1 MKTTND
7 PDATGEPIAVV
18 GMSCRLPKAATPD
31 QYWQLLRDGRD
42 AVGEAPPDRWAGTA
56 LPHRFGAFLDDIA
69 GFDAGFFG
77 VSPREAA
84 AMDPQQRLLLELSWE
99 ALEHARIV
107 PARLRGTA
115 TGVYVGAMWDD
126 YATVLLQAG
135 TDAID
140 QHTMAGTGRG
150 VMANRVSHALGLR
163 GPSMTV
169 DTAQSSSLVAVHLAC
184 ESLRRGESTTALA
197 GGVNLNILAET
208 TLGAAR
214 FGGLSPSGRCFT
226 FDARADGYARGEGGA
241 LLVLKTLSDALADGD
256 EIHSVILG
264 GAVNNDGGDTRLTVP
279 SAAAQRQVLEEAHRQ
294 AGVDPSDIQY
304 VELHG
309 TGTKVGDPVEARAL
323 GAALGAHRPP
333 DQPLPVGSAKTNIGH
348 LEGAAG
354 IAGLLKVVLS
364 IRHRQLPPSLH
375 FERANPEIPLSE
387 LCLRVQTELGGWP
400 SGRRLLAGVSSFG
413 MGGTNCHLVLAEPPA
428 RDSTPRSPSEAEVPW
443 LVSAPAPDALRAQ
456 ASTLLSWLDAHPD
469 AEPRAVGL
477 SLALTRTHFEHRAV
491 VRGTSLAEYRS
502 GLADLAEG
510 RPSAGTGTDWLTGL
524 TGGPADFTDLPT
536 YTFTRQR
543 HWVGE
548 KPPEPRAAPKDL
560 LELVRTQVA
569 IELGFVTG
577 ESIDPEL
584 AFDDLGVDSV
594 GLTEISAGLS
604 RATGL
609 RVTYRALFR
618 YPTPTLLAGFLREE
632 LAGTRPPEPLPA
644 FTRPAVAPA
653 PPADAPVTGASAPD
667 APVAGASAPDA
678 PVTGAPA
685 PDAPVTGAPAPDAPP
700 PHDPIVVV
708 GMACRYPGGVRSPE
722 DLWQLVDEGRDAI
735 TPFPTDRGWDLERLY
750 DLDPDTPGTS
760 YTRHGGFLHDADR
773 FDADFFGISPREA
786 AAMDPQQ
793 RLLLEVSWEG
803 IERTGTDPTALR
815 GSRVG
820 VFVGATSQEYGPR
833 LHAADS
839 GSEGYRLTGSTVS
852 VLSGRIAYTLG
863 LLGPAVTVDT
873 ACSSSLVAVHLATQA
888 LRQGECT
895 LALAGGVTVMANPG
909 MFVEFSR
916 QRGLAPDGRCKP
928 FSANA
933 DGTAWAEGA
942 GLLVLERLSD
952 ARRNGHRVH
961 AVLAGSAINSD
972 GASNGLT
979 APNVAAQESLIR
991 QALAAAGLAA
1001 HEIDAVEAHG
1011 TGTTLG
1017 DPIEAEALLSTYGQG
1032 RPAGR
1037 PLWLGSLKSNIGH
1050 SQAAAGVAGL
1060 IKMITAMRHGSLP
1073 RTLHADAPSPH
1084 VDWSTGDIALL
1095 REAVPWPSSGRPRRA
1110 GVSSFGISGT
1120 NAHVILQEP
1129 PADGRPQPPRPAPG
1143 AVPLVL
1149 SAKDD
1154 DALRELAARLSALDA
1169 EPVDLAFSLAISRTA
1184 FPRRAAIV
1192 AEDRAGL
1199 RAALSALAEDRAA
1212 PGVLRTSAKNPGG
1225 TAFLFTGQGSQ
1236 RVGMGS
1242 GLYVAYPAFAD
1253 ALDEVCALF
1262 DPHLDRSLR
1271 EVMFTDGSGLLD
1283 RTRYTQAA
1291 LFALEVALFRL
1302 VEHWGLR
1309 PDHLLGHSVGG
1320 IVAAHVG
1327 GALSLPDAVRLVE
1340 VRGRLMQALPAGGA
1354 MFAVRAPAEEVAT
1367 LLDGHEDSVGI
1378 AAVNG
1383 PNSVVISG
1391 DEGPARR
1398 IAEQLGGRIR
1408 RLRSSHAFHS
1418 PHMAAMLDDFRRELG
1433 ELPATAPHIPVV
1445 SDLTGDLATAEQL
1458 GSPDYWARH
1467 VRETVRFEAGLRHLD
1482 AQGTT
1487 GYLELGPD
1495 AVLAV
1500 PAGDAGTDATAVAV
1514 PALRHDWPE
1523 TETLAIAV
1531 AHLNARGVPVDW
1543 PAYFTGREPRQV
1555 ELPTYPFQRRR
1566 FWLTGAAAAA
1576 AGHPW
1581 LTDVTELADE
1591 QGWLAT
1597 GRLSAQDTPWLSEH
1611 VVAGRELL
1619 PAVAFAELALHVADR
1634 VGAGHLAELTVE
1646 QPLIV
1651 SEADGTDLQVV
1662 VRPVDP
1668 SGQYPF
1674 TVFARDRRDTDWT
1687 RHATGALHTGTAAP
1701 QLPMPAQ
1708 WPPAGAEPMDLTDAY
1723 PRLAELG
1730 YDYGPGFQGLRNA
1743 WRSGAEVYAEVEL
1756 AADPG
1761 RFDLHPALLDPC
1773 LHPVVLGLLGRAR
1786 TGLLPFSFTGV
1797 TRYAVGASAVRVR
1810 LTTTGDDTV
1819 ALTVSDTAGNPV
1831 LAVTSLTLLAMD
1843 TSVSD
1848 ALHTVE
1854 WVPHATDGTDTSAGV
1869 RTPVIA
1875 ETTLSA
1881 GIDAGIPAADVLLVD
1896 CTSEQPSP
1904 DVVGRA
1910 HALTAGLT
1918 ALIQDWLAQE
1928 RFAGTRLAVLTGGA
1942 VAVSDDTEI
1951 EDPSGAAVWGLVRTA
1966 RLEHPGRFL
1975 LIDTQPGDRADVRA
1989 VLTRA
1994 ADEPESA
2001 LRDGRLFVPR
2011 VRRLRPAGDEARTL
2025 SGTVLITGGTGALG
2039 GLLARHLVTAHGV
2052 RDLVLAGRSGRNSPG
2067 AAELEAELTGS
2078 GATVTVAACD
2088 AADPDALAE
2097 LLATLPDL
2105 DAVVHAAGVLDDAV
2119 LTSITPEQIDTV
2131 LRPKVDAVVHLDRLT
2146 RDRGLSA
2153 FVVFSS
2159 AVAALGNPGQAVYA
2173 AANAFLD
2180 AFARHRRAQG
2190 RPALSLGW
2198 GLWADGLGMA
2208 GHLSA
2213 AEETRVRRGGLGVIT
2228 AEEGLALFDAALS
2241 GGHTHVLPARL
2252 TRRHP
2257 ARSTPVP
2264 GDGLPGLFARPEP
2277 ERARAVLD
2285 FVRTEVAAL
2294 LGHPDPGTL
2303 DPDRSFKDLG
2313 FDSLT
2318 GVDFRNRLHTVTGLR
2333 LPATV
2338 VFEHPTPSALAGH
2351 LLDEITG
2358 TGSAAGEPDRTLV
2371 ATATATATATDDDP
2385 IVIVGMACRYP
2396 GGVRSPEDLW
2406 RLVVEGTDAVSGF
2419 PADRGWDLAALHD
2432 EDPTKPGTSHTRHGG
2447 FLHDAADFDASFFG
2461 IGPREALATDPQQR
2475 LLLETA
2481 WEGLEHAGIVP
2492 ASLRGSDT
2500 GVFTGVMY
2508 HDYAGRLLS
2517 APDDLE
2523 GHLLIGNQASVAS
2536 GRVAYVLGCEG
2547 PAVTVDTACSSSL
2560 VALHLAAQA
2569 LRSGECSLALAG
2581 GVAVMATPH
2590 TFIEFSRQG
2599 ALSPDGRC
2607 KSYAD
2612 AADGTGWSEGVGML
2626 VVERLSDA
2634 RRNGHRVL
2642 AVLRGSAV
2650 NQDGASNGL
2659 TAPNGMAQQRVI
2671 RRALADAGLTPPDV
2685 DAVEG
2690 HGTGTRLGDPVEVQA
2705 LLATYGRR
2713 RPADRPLWLGSVK
2726 SNLGHTQA
2734 AAGVAGVIK
2743 MVQAMRYGVL
2753 PRTLHVDRP
2762 TSQAEWSTGSL
2773 RLLTEPQPWPGT
2785 DRPRRAAVSS
2795 FGVSGTNAHVVLEAP
2810 QPADTPAPAGRDERA
2825 PVPWALSAKSPGALR
2840 AQAARLLDAVDE
2852 RDVADVALS
2861 LATTRT
2867 VFEHRAVVVGADR
2880 ARLRAGLAGLAEGRD
2895 VPGVLTGAAGEDRRV
2910 VFVFPGQGAAWA
2922 GMAAELLDAS
2932 PVFADRMAE
2941 CATALSQVVDWSL
2954 LEVVRDGSALDR
2966 VDVAQPTLFAVM
2978 VSLAELWRSYG
2989 VTPAAVVGHSQ
3000 GEIAAACVAGALSLA
3015 DATRI
3020 VAERSTRLRPL
3031 SGAGGMLSVA
3041 LPPDE
3046 VRQLLEPFGDGLSIA
3061 AVNGPQSVV
3070 VSGDLA
3076 SLDELE
3082 RELSRRGRPGRRVR
3096 ATDIAYHSAHV
3107 EPLREELET
3116 ALAAVAPRAATV
3128 PFHSTVTGRRHDTST
3143 LDAAYWYRNL
3153 REPVRFAET
3162 VRDLVSQGLTHFV
3175 EVSPHPVLMPAVQDI
3190 VDAAGVPGAV
3200 IPSLRRDDGGPQRFL
3215 TSLAEAQVR
3224 GIPVDWTPAVS
3235 GGRRIDL
3242 PTYAFQHR
3250 RYWLE
3255 QGTAPTADPA
3265 DHPLLSGCLVLAD
3278 GEGLVL
3284 TGDWSRATHPWL
3296 ADHTVLGSVVVPGA
3310 ALMELAVWAG
3320 DRAGCDLVEE
3330 LVLQAPLVLP
3340 EGGTRVQVRVGAAD
3354 GTGRRALT
3362 VHSRS
3367 ADGEWRLHAEGAL
3380 ATSAGP
3386 YPVAAL
3392 SWPPVDA
3399 EPVEMD
3405 GLYERFADIGLDY
3418 GPAFRGLRKA
3428 WRRDAEL
3435 FAEVELPHGVETDG
3449 FGVHPAL
3456 LDAALHVIE
3465 LAAVENGTPLV
3476 PFSWNGFRL
3485 HATGAS
3491 VLRVRLRPTGTGGTA
3506 LTAVDRSG
3514 APVISVDSLS
3524 TRPPAGE
3531 RPGSRVDSLYR
3542 VNWVERT
3549 PAVTTPSTAR
3559 WAVIGV
3565 SGALPGEPFAD
3576 LDAAA
3581 GAAPDVVLAVCPASG
3596 DVVTGLHES
3605 AHWVLSLLRSWI
3617 TDERLSG
3624 ARLVI
3629 VTRGVMGPGDNVAA
3643 APVWGLV
3650 RSAQAEHPDRFV
3662 LADLDDHEATGAV
3675 LPAALDLGEPQ
3686 LVIRQGT
3693 VRAPRLEPAPAET
3706 AVPPT
3711 DPGATASGSRI
3722 DPGGTLAVPPMDPE
3736 GTILIT
3742 GAPGALGS
3750 LVARHLVTRH
3760 GARHLLLASR
3770 RGPEGDNAAALE
3782 AELTALGA
3790 EVRVAACDVSDRAAL
3805 AALLATVAAEHPL
3818 VAVVHAAGV
3827 LDDGVIS
3834 SLTDERMDRVLRP
3847 KADAAWWLH
3856 ELTRECDLSA
3866 FILFSS
3872 VVGTLGNPGQSSYG
3886 AANAFLDALAE
3897 LRRGQGLAAQSL
3909 AWGLWAEAGGITERL
3924 DPTELRRRL
3933 ARSGV
3938 AALSTSHGLALFD
3951 AGLGR
3956 PDAVLVTARLDTAA
3970 ARPAENSPLLRG
3982 LIPAP
3987 ARRVVD
3993 DDAAGPSLAERLAA
4007 LPQAARER
4015 TVTELVQR
4023 QTAQVLGHDRP
4034 DAVRM
4039 DQPFNEIGFDSL
4051 SAVQLRNRLGA
4062 ATGLRIPASVVF
4074 DHPTPLA
4081 LATHLRGELL
4091 GGRPPGEE
4099 VPATRGPGAVPA
4111 ADEPI
4116 AIIGMAC
4123 RFPGGVRSP
4132 EDLWELLLR
4141 GGDAIDEFPTDR
4153 GWDIDELYHP
4163 DPDRPGKTYT
4173 RTGGFLYDSADFDP
4187 QFFGISPRE
4196 ALSTDPQQRLLL
4208 ETSWEAFERAGIDP
4222 ETVRGSQTGVF
4233 AGMMHH
4239 DYGSRLR
4246 EVPEE
4251 LEAYVGIGSAGGVAS
4266 GRVAYTFGLEG
4277 PAVTVD
4283 TACSSSL
4290 VALHLAAQALRNGEC
4305 SLALAGGATVM
4316 SRPSLFVEFSRQRAL
4331 SPDGRCKSFAEG
4343 ADGTGWAEGVG
4354 MLLVERLSDA
4364 RRNGHTVYA
4373 VIRGSAVNQDG
4384 ASNGMTAPNGPAQ
4397 QRVIRQALA
4406 AARLSGPDVDV
4417 VEAHGTGTA
4426 LGDPI
4431 EAQALLATYGRDRER
4446 PLWLG
4451 SVKSNIGHTQAAA
4464 GVAGIIKTVLA
4475 LRHATLPRTLHA
4487 DTPTSHVD
4495 WSAGSLRLL
4504 TETRPWPEEHRP
4516 RRAAVSSF
4524 GIGGTN
4530 AHVVL
4535 EQAPADARAGG
4546 RADVPRNASTDVRAD
4561 AAAPLPW
4568 ILSARTEP
4576 ALRAQAARLLPTAH
4590 SAVQDIGY
4598 SLATTRRAFEH
4609 RAVVLGTGSAAM
4621 RRGLAALAEGEASPS
4636 VVQGVADT
4644 GGQVAFVFPG
4654 QGSQWPGMAS
4664 ELLDSSPVFRQEI
4677 EACAEALEPYI
4688 DWSLTDVLRDGR
4700 DLDRVDVV
4708 QPALFAMMAGL
4719 AALWRSHG
4727 VRPAAV
4733 AGHSQGEIAA
4743 AYVAGALSLPDA
4755 ARVVALRSRAL
4766 ATLSGRGG
4774 MVSVALPLDQV
4785 RARAETWGERLS
4797 VAAVNGPSSVVLSGD
4812 PEALDGLLARCEA
4825 DGVRVSR
4832 VAVDYASHSAH
4843 VEEVREQLLTVL
4855 APITPRPAEIP
4866 LHSTVTGEPI
4876 DTTAMDAEYWYRNL
4890 RRTVR
4895 LDEVV
4900 RGLAESGIGA
4910 FIEVSPHPV
4919 LTAAVQESVGTA
4931 AVIGSLRRDD
4941 GGPDRFLTALAQAYV
4956 RGVELNWSKSFAGSD
4971 ARLVDL
4977 PTYPFQ
4983 RQRYWLPSGGQAP
4996 ADDAFWTA
5004 VDSGDVD
5011 ELGRTLSPDAD
5022 RDPEAL
5028 RTVMSVLSAYRRQ
5041 QREASAADSWRY
5053 RIAWR
5058 PVSGTPAASLSG
5070 TWLVVLPLHGVRP
5083 DWAGGCVAALTAAGA
5098 RVVQVEVDAAGTGRQ
5113 TLAARLRDA
5122 VDTPVDG
5129 VLSLL
5134 ALDERPSPVVPAGFT
5149 GTVALLQAL
5158 GDAGLT
5164 APLWCATRGAVAVSD
5179 GEPLAS
5185 TAQALVWGLGL
5196 VAGVEHPDRW
5206 GGLVD
5211 LPETMDVRAGAGLR
5225 ALLAATTGED
5235 QAAVRPS
5242 GVSVRRLVRAGR
5254 APESDSPWS
5263 PRGTVLVTGGT
5274 GALGAQVARWLARE
5288 GAEHLVLVSRRG
5300 PDAPGAPE
5308 LEAQLTGLGARVTL
5322 AACDVSDRAALA
5334 ELLAAVPDLAAV
5346 VHTAAVL
5353 DDGPVDTLTPDQLDR
5368 ALRVKMG
5375 GALNLHDLT
5384 RDRPLSAFVMF
5395 SSFGGTIGLPG
5406 QGNYAPGNAFLDAL
5420 ARHRGDLGLPA
5431 TSVAWG
5437 AWAGDGMAGGA
5448 VAGTLRRHGLP
5459 EMEPEPALTAMGR
5472 ALAARETYVAVADVD
5487 WRRFHAAFTALR
5499 PSPLLREVPEVREI
5513 TARTAAA
5520 AEGDSGEQSLA
5531 GRLTALSEEDRAH
5544 LLLDLVG
5551 SHVAAVL
5558 GHARGDVATD
5568 RAFQQLGLDSVTGV
5582 ELRNRLGAATGLT
5595 LPATAVFDHPTP
5607 TALAAYLA
5615 SRFADGAGAPDDA
5628 LDQLAQKLSSASTT
5642 ERAHLTMRLRSLLVK
5657 WGDSGE
5663 NGTDP
5668 AESLRTAEDDELFSF
5683 IDKDLG
5689 VS

>member
-1 MKTTND
+1 MKAPND
-7 PDATGEPIAVV
+7 PDPRTGRPGEPIAVV
-18 GMSCRLPKAATPD
+18 GMSCRLPKASTPD
-31 QYWQLLRDGRD
+31 QYWQLLRDGVD
-42 AVGEAPPDRWAGTA
+42 AVGEAPPDRWPGSA

-69 GFDAGFFG
+69 TFDAAFFG

-107 PARLRGTA
+107 PERLRSTA

-126 YATVLLQAG
+126 YATVLLRAG

-140 QHTMAGTGRG
+140 QHTMTGTGRG
-150 VMANRVSHALGLR
+150 VMANRVSHTLGLR

-169 DTAQSSSLVAVHLAC
+169 DTAQSSSLVAVQLAC
-184 ESLRRGESTTALA
+184 ESLRRGESATAIA

-214 FGGLSPSGRCFT
+214 FGGLSPQGRCFT

-256 EIHSVILG
+256 EVHSVILG

-279 SAAAQRQVLEEAHRQ
+279 SAAAQRQVVEEAHRQ
-294 AGVDPSDIQY
+294 AGVDPSDVSY

-309 TGTKVGDPVEARAL
+309 TGTRVGDPVEARAL
-323 GAALGAHRPP
+323 GSALGVHRPP
-333 DQPLPVGSAKTNIGH
+333 DQPLLVGSAKTNIGH

-387 LCLRVQTELGGWP
+387 LRLRVQTELDAWP

-428 RDSTPRSPSEAEVPW
+428 RDSTPRSRSEGEVPW
-443 LVSAPAPDALRAQ
+443 LVSGPTPDALRAQ
-456 ASTLLSWLDAHPD
+456 ASALLSWLDACPGTD
-469 AEPRAVGL
+469 PRAVGL

-491 VRGTSLAEYRS
+491 VRGPGLAEYRR

-510 RPSAGTGTDWLTGL
+510 RPPAGTGTEWLTGL
-524 TGGPADFTDLPT
+524 LRDPAGFTDLPT
-536 YTFTRQR
+536 YAFTRQR
-543 HWVGE
+543 YWAGE
-548 KPPEPRAAPKDL
+548 SAPVSRAAPKDL
-560 LELVRTQVA
+560 LELVRTHVA

-584 AFDDLGVDSV
+584 TFEDLGVDSV
-594 GLTEISAGLS
+594 GLTKISAGLS

-609 RVTYRALFR
+609 RLTYRPMFR
-618 YPTPTLLAGFLREE
+618 YPTPARLADFLRTE
-632 LAGTRPPEPLPA
+632 LAGARLPEPMPA
-644 FTRPAVAPA
+644 LTAPVPA
-653 PPADAPVTGASAPD
+653 PTADDPASD
-667 APVAGASAPDA
+667 
-678 PVTGAPA
+678 
-685 PDAPVTGAPAPDAPP
+685 
-700 PHDPIVVV
+700 DPIVVV

-722 DLWQLVDEGRDAI
+722 DLWQLVSEGRDAI
-735 TPFPTDRGWDLERLY
+735 TPFPADRGWDIERLY
-750 DLDPDTPGTS
+750 DPDPDRPGTS

-786 AAMDPQQ
+786 GAMDPQQ

-803 IERTGTDPTALR
+803 IERTGTDPTTLR

-833 LHAADS
+833 LDAADN
-839 GSEGYRLTGSTVS
+839 GTDGYRLTGSTVS
-852 VLSGRIAYTLG
+852 VLSGRVAYTLG

-873 ACSSSLVAVHLATQA
+873 ACSSSLVAVHLAAQA

-928 FSANA
+928 FSASA

-942 GLLVLERLSD
+942 GVLVLERLSD

-979 APNVAAQESLIR
+979 APNGAAQESLIR

-1001 HEIDAVEAHG
+1001 HEVDAVEAHG

-1050 SQAAAGVAGL
+1050 AQAAAGVAGL
-1060 IKMITAMRHGSLP
+1060 IKMITAMGHGSLP
-1073 RTLHADAPSPH
+1073 RTLHANAPSPH
-1084 VDWSTGDIALL
+1084 VDWSAGDIALL

-1129 PADGRPQPPRPAPG
+1129 SPDERPWPPRSAPG
-1143 AVPLVL
+1143 AVPVVM

-1154 DALRELAARLSALDA
+1154 DALRELAAGLSALDA
-1169 EPVDLAFSLAISRTA
+1169 EPVDLAFSLVTTRTA
-1184 FPRRAAIV
+1184 FAQRAVIV
-1192 AEDRAGL
+1192 AEDRVRLQAG
-1199 RAALSALAEDRAA
+1199 LSALIEGRST
-1212 PGVLRTSAKNPGG
+1212 PEVLRASAKAAGD

-1236 RVGMGS
+1236 RVGMGRE
-1242 GLYVAYPAFAD
+1242 LYAAYPAFAD

-1271 EVMFTDGSGLLD
+1271 EVMFTDESGLLD

-1354 MFAVRAPAEEVAT
+1354 MFAVRASTEEVAA

-1383 PNSVVISG
+1383 PGSVVISG

-1398 IAEQLGGRIR
+1398 IAEQLGGRVR

-1418 PHMAAMLDDFRRELG
+1418 PHMAAMLEDFRREVG
-1433 ELPATAPHIPVV
+1433 ELHASAPLIPVV
-1445 SDLTGDLATAEQL
+1445 SDLTGDLATPEQL

-1500 PAGDAGTDATAVAV
+1500 SAGEVATDASAVAV
-1514 PALRHDWPE
+1514 PALRHDQPE
-1523 TETLAIAV
+1523 VRTLATAV
-1531 AHLNARGVPVDW
+1531 GHLNARGVPVDW
-1543 PAYFTGREPRQV
+1543 PAYFVGREPRQV

-1566 FWLTGAAAAA
+1566 FWLTGAASAA

-1581 LTDVTELADE
+1581 LSDVTELADE

-1597 GRLSAQDTPWLSEH
+1597 GRLSAQDAPWLLEH

-1619 PAVAFAELALHVADR
+1619 PAVAFAELALYVAGR
-1634 VGAGHLAELTVE
+1634 AGAEHIAELTVE
-1646 QPLIV
+1646 RPLIV

-1662 VRPVDP
+1662 VRPVNA

-1674 TVFARDRRDTDWT
+1674 TVFARGEHETDWT
-1687 RHATGALHTGTAAP
+1687 RHATGALDSGTAAP
-1701 QLPMPAQ
+1701 PPPMPEQ
-1708 WPPAGAEPMDLTDAY
+1708 WPPAGAEPLDLTDAY
-1723 PRLAELG
+1723 PRLAGLG
-1730 YDYGPGFQGLRNA
+1730 YDYGPGFQGLRAA
-1743 WRSGAEVYAEVEL
+1743 WRSGADVYAEVEL
-1756 AADPG
+1756 AAEPG
-1761 RFDLHPALLDPC
+1761 RFGLHPALLDPC

-1797 TRYAVGASAVRVR
+1797 TRYAVGARELRVR

-1819 ALTVSDTAGNPV
+1819 ALTVADTLGEPV
-1831 LAVTSLTLLAMD
+1831 LAVASLALLAMD
-1843 TSVSD
+1843 TSVPD

-1854 WVPHATDGTDTSAGV
+1854 WGPRTTDGTDISAGG
-1869 RTPVIA
+1869 RTPVVA
-1875 ETTLSA
+1875 ETTVSA
-1881 GIDAGIPAADVLLVD
+1881 GLDAGTPTADVLLVD
-1896 CTSEQPSP
+1896 CTSEQPSH

-1918 ALIQDWLAQE
+1918 ALIQDWLTQE
-1928 RFAGTRLAVLTGGA
+1928 RFAGTRLAVLTSGA
-1942 VAVSDDTEI
+1942 VAVESDTEI
-1951 EDPSGAAVWGLVRTA
+1951 EDPAGAAVWGLVRTA
-1966 RLEHPGRFL
+1966 QLEHPGRFL
-1975 LIDTQPGDRADVRA
+1975 LIDAQPVDRADVH
-1989 VLTRA
+1989 A
-1994 ADEPESA
+1994 ALAGAPATWAAGEPQLA
-2001 LRDGRLFVPR
+2001 LRDGRFFVPR
-2011 VRRLRPAGDEARTL
+2011 VRRLRPVRQDPRSL
-2025 SGTVLITGGTGALG
+2025 SGTVLITGGTGGLG

-2052 RDLVLAGRSGRNSPG
+2052 RDVVLTSRAGRNSPG
-2067 AAELEAELTGS
+2067 AADLEAELTES

-2088 AADPDALAE
+2088 AADPGALAD

-2105 DAVVHAAGVLDDAV
+2105 DAVVHTAGVLDDAT
-2119 LTSITPEQIDTV
+2119 LTSINPQQIGTV

-2146 RDRGLSA
+2146 RDRDLSA

-2180 AFARHRRAQG
+2180 AFARHRGAQG
-2190 RPALSLGW
+2190 LPALSLGW
-2198 GLWADGLGMA
+2198 GLWADGVGMA
-2208 GHLSA
+2208 RQLNP
-2213 AEETRVRRGGLGVIT
+2213 AEEARIRRGGLGAIT
-2228 AEEGLALFDAALS
+2228 VEEGLALFDAALS
-2241 GGHTHVLPARL
+2241 GEHAHVLPARL
-2252 TRRHP
+2252 TRRRP
-2257 ARSTPVP
+2257 ARSTPTP
-2264 GDGLPGLFARPEP
+2264 GDGLPGLLARPEP
-2277 ERARAVLD
+2277 ERARAALD
-2285 FVRTEVAAL
+2285 LVRTEVAAL
-2294 LGHPDPGTL
+2294 LGHFDPGTL

-2318 GVDFRNRLHTVTGLR
+2318 GVEFRNRLHTLTGLR

-2338 VFEHPTPSALAGH
+2338 VFEHPTPTALAGH
-2351 LLDEITG
+2351 LLDEIAG
-2358 TGSAAGEPDRTLV
+2358 TGSAADEPDRV
-2371 ATATATATATDDDP
+2371 PAPPATSTDDDP

-2406 RLVVEGTDAVSGF
+2406 RLVVEGTDAISDF
-2419 PADRGWDLAALHD
+2419 PADRGWDLAALYD
-2432 EDPTKPGTSHTRHGG
+2432 EDPTTTGTSYTRHGG
-2447 FLHDAADFDASFFG
+2447 FLYDAADFDASFFG

-2517 APDDLE
+2517 VPDDLE

-2536 GRVAYVLGCEG
+2536 GRVAYVFGCEG

-2581 GVAVMATPH
+2581 GVAVMATPQ
-2590 TFIEFSRQG
+2590 TFVEFSRQG

-2612 AADGTGWSEGVGML
+2612 AADGTGWSEGVGMV

-2634 RRNGHRVL
+2634 RRNGHQVL
-2642 AVLRGSAV
+2642 AVVRGSAV

-2671 RRALADAGLTPPDV
+2671 RRALANAGLTASDV

-2690 HGTGTRLGDPVEVQA
+2690 HGTGTRLGDPLEVQA

-2762 TSQAEWSTGSL
+2762 TSQAEWSAGSL
-2773 RLLTEPQPWPGT
+2773 RLLTEPQAWPDA

-2810 QPADTPAPAGRDERA
+2810 EPVDTAAPVGTDEMA
-2825 PVPWALSAKSPGALR
+2825 PVPWVLSAKSPEALR
-2840 AQAARLLDAVDE
+2840 AQAARLLDVVDE
-2852 RDVADVALS
+2852 RDVTDVALS

-2867 VFEHRAVVVGADR
+2867 VFEHRAVVIGADR
-2880 ARLRAGLAGLAEGRD
+2880 ARLRAGLVALTEGRD
-2895 VPGVLTGAAGEDRRV
+2895 VPGVLTGAASEDRQV
-2910 VFVFPGQGAAWA
+2910 VFVFSGQGTQWV
-2922 GMAAELLDAS
+2922 GMATELLDAS
-2932 PVFADRMAE
+2932 PVFAARMAE
-2941 CATALSQVVDWSL
+2941 CATALSPFVDWSL
-2954 LEVVRDGSALDR
+2954 LDVVRDRSELDR
-2966 VDVAQPTLFAVM
+2966 VDVVQPTLFAVM

-2989 VTPAAVVGHSQ
+2989 VTPAAILGHSQ
-3000 GEIAAACVAGALSLA
+3000 GEIAAACAAGALSLT
-3015 DATRI
+3015 DAARV
-3020 VAERSTRLRPL
+3020 VAERSKCLRRL
-3031 SGAGGMLSVA
+3031 SGTGGMLSVT
-3041 LPPDE
+3041 LPADE
-3046 VRQLLEPFGDGLSIA
+3046 TARLLEPFDGRLSIA
-3061 AVNGPQSVV
+3061 AVNGPEAVI
-3070 VSGDLA
+3070 VSGDLGA
-3076 SLDELE
+3076 LDEFE
-3082 RELSRRGRPGRRVR
+3082 RELSRRGVLRWRLAGVDF
-3096 ATDIAYHSAHV
+3096 ASHSAQV
-3107 EPLREELET
+3107 EPLQKEIET
-3116 ALAAVAPRAATV
+3116 ALAAVAPRTATV
-3128 PFHSTVTGRRHDTST
+3128 PFHSTVTGRQHDTST

-3162 VRDLVSQGLTHFV
+3162 VGDLVGQGLTHFV
-3175 EVSPHPVLMPAVQDI
+3175 EVSPHPVLLPSVQDAL
-3190 VDAAGVPGAV
+3190 DATGVPGAV
-3200 IPSLRRDDGGPQRFL
+3200 IPSLRLDDGGPQRFL
-3215 TSLAEAQVR
+3215 TSLAEAHVH
-3224 GIPVDWTPAVS
+3224 GVPVDWTPAAP
-3235 GGRRIDL
+3235 GGLRVDL

-3250 RYWLE
+3250 RFWLE
-3255 QGTAPTADPA
+3255 QGTAPTAEPA
-3265 DHPLLSGCLVLAD
+3265 GHPLLSGCVVLAD
-3278 GEGLVL
+3278 GAGLVL
-3284 TGDWSRATHPWL
+3284 TGDWSPATHPWL
-3296 ADHTVLGSVVVPGA
+3296 ADHTVLDSVVAPGA

-3320 DRAGCDLVEE
+3320 DQVGCDLVEE
-3330 LVLQAPLVLP
+3330 LVLQAPLVVP
-3340 EGGTRVQVRVGAAD
+3340 ERGVRVQVRVGAAD
-3354 GTGRRALT
+3354 GTGRRELT

-3367 ADGEWRLHAEGAL
+3367 ADEDWRLHAGGSL
-3380 ATSAGP
+3380 TTSGP
-3386 YPVAAL
+3386 YAVEPLA
-3392 SWPPVDA
+3392 WPPDGAAPVD
-3399 EPVEMD
+3399 VS
-3405 GLYERFADIGLDY
+3405 GLYERLADIGLDY
-3418 GPAFRGLRKA
+3418 GPAFRGLRA
-3428 WRRDAEL
+3428 VWRRDAEL
-3435 FAEVELPHGVETDG
+3435 FAEVELAHGVEADG
-3449 FGVHPAL
+3449 FSVHPAL
-3456 LDAALHVIE
+3456 LDSALHALE
-3465 LAAVENGTPLV
+3465 LAAVEDGTPLL

-3491 VLRVRLRPTGTGGTA
+3491 ALRVRLRPGRTGGMS
-3506 LTAVDRSG
+3506 LTAVDRTG
-3514 APVISVDSLS
+3514 APVISMDSLS
-3524 TRPPAGE
+3524 TRAAAGE
-3531 RPGSRVDSLYR
+3531 RPRVDSLYR

-3549 PAVTTPSTAR
+3549 PAVATPPAAR
-3559 WAVIGV
+3559 WAVLGAD
-3565 SGALPGEPFAD
+3565 GALPGESFAD

-3581 GAAPDVVLAVCPASG
+3581 GAAPDVVLAVCPVSE
-3596 DVVTGLHES
+3596 DVVTGAHES
-3605 AHWVLSLLRSWI
+3605 AHWALSLLRSWI
-3617 TDERLSG
+3617 EDERFSS
-3624 ARLVI
+3624 ARLVV
-3629 VTRGVMGPGDNVAA
+3629 VTHGAMGPGDNVAA

-3662 LADLDDHEATGAV
+3662 LVDLDDHEATSAV

-3686 LVIRQGT
+3686 LVIRQGS
-3693 VRAPRLEPAPAET
+3693 VRAPRLEPARAET
-3706 AVPPT
+3706 AVSPT
-3711 DPGATASGSRI
+3711 DLE
-3722 DPGGTLAVPPMDPE
+3722 GTGAVPPMDPT
-3736 GTILIT
+3736 GTVLIT
-3742 GAPGALGS
+3742 GAPGALGN
-3750 LVARHLVTRH
+3750 LVARHLVAEH
-3760 GARHLLLASR
+3760 GVRHLLLASR
-3770 RGPEGDNAAALE
+3770 RGRAGDNAAALE

-3790 EVRVAACDVSDRAAL
+3790 EVRLAACDVSDRADL
-3805 AALLATVAAEHPL
+3805 AALLATVPAEHPL
-3818 VAVVHAAGV
+3818 VAVVHTAGV
-3827 LDDGVIS
+3827 LDDCVLS
-3834 SLTDERMDRVLRP
+3834 SLTDERTDRVLRP

-3856 ELTRECDLSA
+3856 ELTREADLSA
-3866 FILFSS
+3866 FVLFSS
-3872 VVGTLGNPGQSSYG
+3872 VVGVLGNPGQSNYG

-3909 AWGLWAEAGGITERL
+3909 AWGLWAETGRMTEHL

-3933 ARSGV
+3933 ARTGV
-3938 AALSTSHGLALFD
+3938 SPLSTAHGLALLD
-3951 AGLGR
+3951 AALGR
-3956 PDAVLVTARLDTAA
+3956 PDAVLVAARLDTAA
-3970 ARPAENSPLLRG
+3970 SRSADAGPMLRG
-3982 LIPAP
+3982 LMPAP
-3987 ARRVVD
+3987 LRRVVD
-3993 DDAAGPSLAERLAA
+3993 DGAAGASLAERLAA
-4007 LPQAARER
+4007 MPEAARER
-4015 TVTELVQR
+4015 TVMELVQR
-4023 QTAQVLGHDRP
+4023 QTALVLGHDRP
-4034 DAVRM
+4034 DAIRM
-4039 DQPFNEIGFDSL
+4039 DRAFKEIGFDSL
-4051 SAVQLRNRLGA
+4051 GAVQLRNRLGA
-4062 ATGLRIPASVVF
+4062 ETGLRISASVVF

-4091 GGRPPGEE
+4091 GGQPPVGEA
-4099 VPATRGPGAVPA
+4099 PATRSADAVPV

-4123 RFPGGVRSP
+4123 RLPGGVRSP

-4141 GGDAIDEFPTDR
+4141 GEDAIGEFPTDR
-4153 GWDIDELYHP
+4153 GWDVGELYHP
-4163 DPDRPGKTYT
+4163 DPDRPGKSYT
-4173 RTGGFLYDSADFDP
+4173 RTGGFLYDAADFDP
-4187 QFFGISPRE
+4187 EFFDISPRE

-4222 ETVRGSQTGVF
+4222 ETVRGSRTGVF
-4233 AGMMHH
+4233 AGVMHQ

-4246 EVPEE
+4246 KVPEE

-4277 PAVTVD
+4277 PAVTID

-4316 SRPSLFVEFSRQRAL
+4316 STPSLFVEFSRQRAL
-4331 SPDGRCKSFAEG
+4331 SPDGRCKSFGET
-4343 ADGTGWAEGVG
+4343 ADGAGWAEGVG

-4364 RRNGHTVYA
+4364 RRNGHTVHA

-4406 AARLSGPDVDV
+4406 AARLSESDVDA

-4464 GVAGIIKTVLA
+4464 GVAGVIKTVLA

-4495 WSAGSLRLL
+4495 WSAGSVRLL
-4504 TETRPWPEEHRP
+4504 TETRPWPEDVRP

-4535 EQAPADARAGG
+4535 EQAAADD
-4546 RADVPRNASTDVRAD
+4546 RADMPTDVPTDMPTDVWAAD
-4561 AAAPLPW
+4561 RSATGAPLPW

-4576 ALRAQAARLLPTAH
+4576 ALRAQAARLLPAADH
-4590 SAVQDIGY
+4590 AVPDIGY
-4598 SLATTRRAFEH
+4598 SLATTRKAFEH
-4609 RAVVLGTGSAAM
+4609 RAVVLGTDAAAM
-4621 RRGLAALAEGEASPS
+4621 RRGLAALAEGGADPDL
-4636 VVQGVADT
+4636 VQGVADT
-4644 GGQVAFVFPG
+4644 GGKVAFVFPG
-4654 QGSQWPGMAS
+4654 QGSQWPRMAS

-4677 EACAEALEPYI
+4677 EACAEALAPYV
-4688 DWSLTDVLRDGR
+4688 DWSLTDVLRDGHG
-4700 DLDRVDVV
+4700 LDRVDVV
-4708 QPALFAMMAGL
+4708 QPALFAMMGGL
-4719 AALWRSHG
+4719 AALWRSYG

-4743 AYVAGALSLPDA
+4743 AYVAGALSLRDA

-4766 ATLSGRGG
+4766 ATLSGKGG
-4774 MVSVALPLDQV
+4774 MVSVPLPLDQV
-4785 RARAETWGERLS
+4785 LARTEAWGERLS
-4797 VAAVNGPSSVVLSGD
+4797 VAAVNGPSAVVVSG
-4812 PEALDGLLARCEA
+4812 ESGALEGLLAQCRA
-4825 DGVRVSR
+4825 DGVRAR
-4832 VAVDYASHSAH
+4832 RIAVDYASHSAQ
-4843 VEEVREQLLTVL
+4843 VEEVREQLLTDL

-4866 LHSTVTGEPI
+4866 LQSTVTGEQI
-4876 DTTAMDAEYWYRNL
+4876 DTTVMDAEYWYRNL
-4890 RRTVR
+4890 RLTVR

-4900 RGLAESGIGA
+4900 RGLAEAGIGA

-4919 LTAAVQESVGTA
+4919 LTAAVRETA
-4931 AVIGSLRRDD
+4931 NDTAVIGTLRRDD
-4941 GGPDRFLTALAQAYV
+4941 GGQDRFLAALAEAHA
-4956 RGVELNWSKSFAGSD
+4956 RGVDVDWSKAFAGLD
-4971 ARLVDL
+4971 TRRVDL

-4983 RQRYWLPSGGQAP
+4983 RQRYWLPSGEETP
-4996 ADDAFWTA
+4996 ADDVFWTA

-5022 RDPEAL
+5022 HDPEAL
-5028 RTVMSVLSAYRRQ
+5028 RTVMSVLSTYRRNL
-5041 QREASAADSWRY
+5041 REVTAVDSWRY

-5058 PVSGTPAASLSG
+5058 PMPGTPSASLSG
-5070 TWLVVLPLHGVRP
+5070 TWLVVVPLHGVRRE
-5083 DWAGGCVAALTAAGA
+5083 WADGCLDALTAAGA
-5098 RVVQVEVDAAGTGRQ
+5098 QVVPVEVDPADTGRNA
-5113 TLAARLRDA
+5113 LAARLRDA
-5122 VDTPVDG
+5122 TGSPVDG

-5134 ALDERPSPVVPAGFT
+5134 ALDERPTPVVPAGFT
-5149 GTVALLQAL
+5149 GTVALVQAL

-5164 APLWCATRGAVAVSD
+5164 APLWCATRGAVAVGD

-5185 TAQALVWGLGL
+5185 ARQALVWGLGL
-5196 VAGVEHPDRW
+5196 VACVEHPDRW

-5211 LPETMDVRAGAGLR
+5211 LPETMDARAGAGLC

-5235 QAAVRPS
+5235 QAAVRPL

-5254 APESDSPWS
+5254 APDSDSPWS

-5274 GALGAQVARWLARE
+5274 GALGAQMARWLARQ
-5288 GAEHLVLVSRRG
+5288 GAEHLLLVSRRG

-5308 LEAQLTGLGARVTL
+5308 LEAELTGLGVRVTL

-5334 ELLAAVPDLAAV
+5334 ELLATAPDLSAV

-5353 DDGPVDTLTPDQLDR
+5353 DDGTVGALTPDQLDR
-5368 ALRVKMG
+5368 SLRVKMG

-5384 RDRPLSAFVMF
+5384 RDRRLSAFVVF

-5420 ARHRGDLGLPA
+5420 ARHRQDLGLPA

-5437 AWAGDGMAGGA
+5437 AWAGGGMARGA

-5459 EMEPEPALTAMGR
+5459 EMEPELALTALGR
-5472 ALAARETYVAVADVD
+5472 ALAADETYVAVADVD
-5487 WRRFHAAFTALR
+5487 WRRFHVAFTALR
-5499 PSPLLREVPEVREI
+5499 PSPLLREVPEAREI
-5513 TARTAAA
+5513 TAETTVA
-5520 AEGDSGEQSLA
+5520 AEPGSGETSLA
-5531 GRLTALSEEDRAH
+5531 GRLTALSEEDRARR
-5544 LLLDLVG
+5544 LLDLVG
-5551 SHVAAVL
+5551 AHVAAVL
-5558 GHARGDVATD
+5558 GHPRGDMATD
-5568 RAFQQLGLDSVTGV
+5568 RAFQQLGFDSVTGV

-5595 LPATAVFDHPTP
+5595 LPATMVFDHPTP
-5607 TALAAYLA
+5607 TALAGYLA
-5615 SRFADGAGAPDDA
+5615 SRLADGAEAPGDEFDRLTA
-5628 LDQLAQKLSSASTT
+5628 RLSSASTA

-5668 AESLRTAEDDELFSF
+5668 AETLRTAEDDELFSF

>member
-1 MKTTND
+1 MKATND
-7 PDATGEPIAVV
+7 PDPGTGEPIAVV
-18 GMSCRLPKAATPD
+18 GMSCRLPMASTPD
-31 QYWQLLRDGRD
+31 EYWQLLRDGVD
-42 AVGEAPPDRWAGTA
+42 AVGEAPPDRWPGSA

-69 GFDAGFFG
+69 TFDAAFFG
-77 VSPREAA
+77 VTPREAV

-115 TGVYVGAMWDD
+115 MGVYVGAMWDD
-126 YATVLLQAG
+126 YATVLLRAG

-150 VMANRVSHALGLR
+150 VMANRVSHTLGLR

-208 TLGAAR
+208 TLEASR
-214 FGGLSPSGRCFT
+214 FGGLSPRGRCST
-226 FDARADGYARGEGGA
+226 FDARADGYVRGEGGV

-264 GAVNNDGGDTRLTVP
+264 GAVNNDGGDARLTVP
-279 SAAAQRQVLEEAHRQ
+279 SAAAQRQVVEEAHRQ
-294 AGVDPSDIQY
+294 AGVDPSDVRY

-309 TGTKVGDPVEARAL
+309 TGTRVGDPVEARAL
-323 GAALGAHRPP
+323 GAALGKHRRP
-333 DQPLPVGSAKTNIGH
+333 DQPLLVGSAKTNIGH

-354 IAGLLKVVLS
+354 IAGLLKLVLS
-364 IRHRQLPPSLH
+364 FRNRQLPPSLH

-387 LCLRVQTELGGWP
+387 LRLRVQTELSAWP
-400 SGRRLLAGVSSFG
+400 TGRRLLAGVSSFG

-428 RDSTPRSPSEAEVPW
+428 RESTPHHRSEDAEALDDVPW
-443 LVSAPAPDALRAQ
+443 LVSGPTPDALCAQ
-456 ASTLLSWLDAHPD
+456 ASALLSWLDDHPD
-469 AEPRAVGL
+469 AEPHAVGL

-491 VRGTSLAEYRS
+491 VRGPSLAEFRS
-502 GLADLAEG
+502 GLADLAAG
-510 RPSAGTGTDWLTGL
+510 RPPADTGTEWLAALTGDQ
-524 TGGPADFTDLPT
+524 ARFTDLPT
-536 YTFTRQR
+536 YAFTRQR
-543 HWVGE
+543 YWVGE
-548 KPPEPRAAPKDL
+548 KPPVPRAEPTDL
-560 LELVRTQVA
+560 LELVRTHAA

-577 ESIDPEL
+577 ESIDPEV
-584 AFDDLGVDSV
+584 AFNDLGVDSV
-594 GLTEISAGLS
+594 GLTNIGAGLS

-618 YPTPTLLAGFLREE
+618 HPTPARLADFLREE
-632 LAGTRPPEPLPA
+632 LAGTLPSEPSP
-644 FTRPAVAPA
+644 T
-653 PPADAPVTGASAPD
+653 PVPRAAT
-667 APVAGASAPDA
+667 AGAATA
-678 PVTGAPA
+678 GAPTA
-685 PDAPVTGAPAPDAPP
+685 ADPIAHGPASD
-700 PHDPIVVV
+700 DPIVVV

-722 DLWQLVDEGRDAI
+722 DLWQLVSEGRDAI
-735 TPFPTDRGWDLERLY
+735 TPFPTDRGWDVERLY
-750 DLDPDTPGTS
+750 DPDPDRPGTS

-786 AAMDPQQ
+786 LAMDPQQ
-793 RLLLEVSWEG
+793 RLLLEVAWEG

-820 VFVGATSQEYGPR
+820 VFVGATSQDYGPR

-839 GSEGYRLTGSTVS
+839 GSDGYRLTGSTVS

-916 QRGLAPDGRCKP
+916 QRGLATDGRCKP
-928 FSANA
+928 FSAGA

-942 GLLVLERLSD
+942 GVLVLERLSD

-961 AVLAGSAINSD
+961 ALLVGSAINSD

-979 APNVAAQESLIR
+979 APNGAAQESLIR

-1001 HEIDAVEAHG
+1001 HEVDAVEAHG

-1050 SQAAAGVAGL
+1050 AQAAAGVAGM

-1073 RTLHADAPSPH
+1073 RTLYADAPSPH

-1095 REAVPWPSSGRPRRA
+1095 DEAVAWPPSGRPRRA

-1129 PADGRPQPPRPAPG
+1129 SADERPLPPRPASG
-1143 AVPLVL
+1143 AAPVVL

-1154 DALRELAARLSALDA
+1154 DALRELATRLAALDA
-1169 EPVDLAFSLAISRTA
+1169 EPVDLAFSLATTRTA
-1184 FPRRAAIV
+1184 FQQRAAIV
-1192 AEDRAGL
+1192 AEGRTQLRAGL
-1199 RAALSALAEDRAA
+1199 SALMEDRPA
-1212 PGVLRTSAKNPGG
+1212 PDVLRASAKAVGG

-1236 RVGMGS
+1236 RVGMGRE
-1242 GLYVAYPAFAD
+1242 LYVAYPAFAD

-1262 DPHLDRSLR
+1262 DPYLDRSLR
-1271 EVMFTDGSGLLD
+1271 EVMFTDESGLLD
-1283 RTRYTQAA
+1283 QTRYTQAA

-1320 IVAAHVG
+1320 IVAAQVG

-1354 MFAVRAPAEEVAT
+1354 MFAVRAPAEEVAA

-1383 PNSVVISG
+1383 PGSVVISG

-1408 RLRSSHAFHS
+1408 RLRSRHAFHS

-1433 ELPATAPHIPVV
+1433 ELHATAPHIPVV
-1445 SDLTGDLATAEQL
+1445 SDLTGELATPAQL

-1482 AQGTT
+1482 TQGTT

-1500 PAGDAGTDATAVAV
+1500 LAGDATTDATAVAV
-1514 PALRHDWPE
+1514 PALRRDWPE

-1543 PAYFTGREPRQV
+1543 QTYFAGREPRQV
-1555 ELPTYPFQRRR
+1555 DLPTYPFRRRR
-1566 FWLTGAAAAA
+1566 FWLTGAATQA

-1597 GRLSAQDTPWLSEH
+1597 GRLSAQDAPWLSDH
-1611 VVAGRELL
+1611 AVGGRELL
-1619 PAVAFAELALHVADR
+1619 PAVAFAELALYVAGR
-1634 VGAGHLAELTVE
+1634 VGAEHIAELTVE
-1646 QPLIV
+1646 RPLVV
-1651 SEADGTDLQVV
+1651 SATDSTDLQVV
-1662 VRPVDP
+1662 VRPVHP

-1674 TVFARDRRDTDWT
+1674 TVFARGEHDTDWT
-1687 RHATGALHTGTAAP
+1687 RHATGALHTGTAAAP
-1701 QLPMPAQ
+1701 RPLPEQ
-1708 WPPAGAEPMDLTDAY
+1708 WPPEGAEPLDLTDAY
-1723 PRLAELG
+1723 PRLAGLG
-1730 YDYGPGFQGLRNA
+1730 YDYGPGFQGLRAA
-1743 WRSGAEVYAEVEL
+1743 WRSGVDVYAEVEL
-1756 AADPG
+1756 AAEPG
-1761 RFDLHPALLDPC
+1761 RFGLHPALLDPC

-1786 TGLLPFSFTGV
+1786 AGLLPFSFTGV
-1797 TRYAVGASAVRVR
+1797 TRYGVGATVLRAR
-1810 LTTTGDDTV
+1810 LTMTGEDTV
-1819 ALTVSDTAGNPV
+1819 ALDVTDTSGAPV
-1831 LAVTSLTLLAMD
+1831 LAVASLALLPMD
-1843 TSVSD
+1843 TSVPD
-1848 ALHTVE
+1848 ALHMVE
-1854 WVPHATDGTDTSAGV
+1854 WVPRTEDGTDAPAAL
-1869 RTPVIA
+1869 RTPMIA
-1875 ETTLSA
+1875 ETTWSA
-1881 GIDAGIPAADVLLVD
+1881 GLDADTPTADILIVD
-1896 CTSEQPSP
+1896 CASERTSH
-1904 DVVGRA
+1904 DMAGRT

-1918 ALIQDWLAQE
+1918 ALIQDWLSEE
-1928 RFAGTRLAVLTGGA
+1928 RFAGTMLAVLTSGA
-1942 VAVSDDTEI
+1942 VAVHSDTEI
-1951 EDPSGAAVWGLVRTA
+1951 EDPPGAAVWGLVRTA
-1966 RLEHPGRFL
+1966 QLEHPGRFL
-1975 LIDTQPGDRADVRA
+1975 LVDAPLGDRADVPA
-1989 VLTRA
+1989 VLA
-1994 ADEPESA
+1994 AAAATDEPRLA
-2001 LRDGRLFVPR
+2001 LRDNRLFVPR
-2011 VRRLRPAGDEARTL
+2011 VRRVHPVGDAPRTL
-2025 SGTVLITGGTGALG
+2025 SGTVLITGGSGGLG
-2039 GLLARHLVTAHGV
+2039 GLLARHLVTTHGV
-2052 RDLVLAGRSGRNSPG
+2052 RDLVLTSRGGRDSPG
-2067 AAELEAELTGS
+2067 TAELEAELSES
-2078 GATVTVAACD
+2078 GATVTTAACD
-2088 AADPDALAE
+2088 VADPDALAD

-2105 DAVVHAAGVLDDAV
+2105 DAVVHAAGVLDDAT

-2146 RDRGLSA
+2146 RDRDLSA
-2153 FVVFSS
+2153 FIVFSS
-2159 AVAALGNPGQAVYA
+2159 AVATLGNPGQAVYS

-2180 AFARHRRAQG
+2180 AFARHRGAQG
-2190 RPALSLGW
+2190 LPALSLGW
-2198 GLWADGLGMA
+2198 GLWADGVGMA
-2208 GHLSA
+2208 RQLDT
-2213 AEETRVRRGGLGVIT
+2213 AEVTRMRHGGLGVIT
-2228 AEEGLALFDAALS
+2228 AEEGLSLFDAALS
-2241 GGHTHVLPARL
+2241 GEHAHVLPARL
-2252 TRRHP
+2252 TRRRS

-2264 GDGLPGLFARPEP
+2264 GEGLPGLLARPEP

-2285 FVRTEVAAL
+2285 VVRTEVATL
-2294 LGHPDPGTL
+2294 LGHPDPGAL

-2313 FDSLT
+2313 FDSLA
-2318 GVDFRNRLHTVTGLR
+2318 GVEFRNRLHNLTGLR

-2338 VFEHPTPSALAGH
+2338 VFEHPTPAALAGH
-2351 LLDEITG
+2351 LLDQITG
-2358 TGSAAGEPDRTLV
+2358 TGSAADEPDRTPTPV
-2371 ATATATATATDDDP
+2371 STSTDDDP

-2406 RLVVEGTDAVSGF
+2406 RLVVEGTDAVSDF
-2419 PADRGWDLAALHD
+2419 PADRGWDLEALYD
-2432 EDPTKPGTSHTRHGG
+2432 EDPTTTGTSYTRHGG
-2447 FLHDAADFDASFFG
+2447 FLHGAADFDAAFFG

-2481 WEGLEHAGIVP
+2481 WEGLEHAGIIP

-2517 APDDLE
+2517 APADLE
-2523 GHLLIGNQASVAS
+2523 GHLLTGNQASVAS
-2536 GRVAYVLGCEG
+2536 GRVSYVLGCEG

-2560 VALHLAAQA
+2560 VALHLAAQS
-2569 LRSGECSLALAG
+2569 LRAGECSLALAG

-2590 TFIEFSRQG
+2590 TFVEFSRQG
-2599 ALSPDGRC
+2599 GLSADGRC

-2612 AADGTGWSEGVGML
+2612 GADGTGWSEGVGML

-2634 RRNGHRVL
+2634 RRNGHQVL
-2642 AVLRGSAV
+2642 SVVRGSAV

-2659 TAPNGMAQQRVI
+2659 TAPNGRAQQRVI
-2671 RRALADAGLTPPDV
+2671 RRALANAGLTSSDV

-2690 HGTGTRLGDPVEVQA
+2690 HGTGTRLGDPIEVQA
-2705 LLATYGRR
+2705 LLATYGSG

-2743 MVQAMRYGVL
+2743 MVQAMRYGLL

-2773 RLLTEPQPWPGT
+2773 RLLTESHTWPVA

-2810 QPADTPAPAGRDERA
+2810 EPADAPVPVDVPAPVGPDEKA
-2825 PVPWALSAKSPGALR
+2825 PVPWVLSAKSPEALR
-2840 AQAARLLDAVDE
+2840 AQAARLLHVVDE
-2852 RDVADVALS
+2852 RDVKDVALS
-2861 LATTRT
+2861 LAATRT

-2880 ARLRAGLAGLAEGRD
+2880 ARLRASLAGLAEGRA
-2895 VPGVLTGAAGEDRRV
+2895 VPGVQTGAAGEDRQV
-2910 VFVFPGQGAAWA
+2910 VFLFPGQGTAWA
-2922 GMAAELLDAS
+2922 GMAAELLDTS
-2932 PVFADRMAE
+2932 PVFANRMAE
-2941 CATALSQVVDWSL
+2941 CATALSPFTDWSL
-2954 LEVVRDGSALDR
+2954 LDVVRDRSSLDR
-2966 VDVAQPTLFAVM
+2966 VDVVQPTLFAVM
-2978 VSLAELWRSYG
+2978 VSLAELWRSHG

-3000 GEIAAACVAGALSLA
+3000 GEIAAACVAGALSLT
-3015 DATRI
+3015 DAARI
-3020 VAERSTRLRPL
+3020 VVARSTCLRPL
-3031 SGAGGMLSVA
+3031 AGAGGMLSVP
-3041 LPPDE
+3041 LPAEE
-3046 VRQLLEPFGDGLSIA
+3046 VRQLLEPYGGRLSIA
-3061 AVNGPQSVV
+3061 AVNGPDTVV
-3070 VSGDLA
+3070 VSGDLGP
-3076 SLDELE
+3076 LDELE
-3082 RELSRRGRPGRRVR
+3082 RELSRRGKPGRRVR
-3096 ATDIAYHSAHV
+3096 GTDIAFHSAHV
-3107 EPLREELET
+3107 EPLRKELES
-3116 ALAAVAPRAATV
+3116 ALAAVTPRAAIL
-3128 PFHSTVTGRRHDTST
+3128 PFHSTVTGRRQDTSA

-3153 REPVRFAET
+3153 REPVRFAE
-3162 VRDLVSQGLTHFV
+3162 VVGDLVGQGLTHFV
-3175 EVSPHPVLMPAVQDI
+3175 EVSPHPVLLPAVQDV

-3215 TSLAEAQVR
+3215 TSLAEAHVH
-3224 GIPVDWTPAVS
+3224 GVPVDWTPAVP
-3235 GGRRIDL
+3235 GGRRVDL

-3250 RYWLE
+3250 RFWLE
-3255 QGTAPTADPA
+3255 RGTAPTANPA
-3265 DHPLLSGCLVLAD
+3265 GHPLLSDSVVLAD
-3278 GEGLVL
+3278 GAGLVL
-3284 TGDWSRATHPWL
+3284 TGDWSPTTHPWL
-3296 ADHTVLGSVVVPGA
+3296 ADHQVLGSVVVPGT
-3310 ALMELAVWAG
+3310 ALMELAAWAG
-3320 DRAGCDLVEE
+3320 DQVGCDLVEE
-3330 LVLQAPLVLP
+3330 LVLQAPLVVP
-3340 EGGTRVQVRVGAAD
+3340 ERGVRVQVRVGAAD
-3354 GTGRRALT
+3354 GTGRRELT
-3362 VHSRS
+3362 VHSRT
-3367 ADGEWRLHAEGAL
+3367 AEEDWRPHAGGSLTA
-3380 ATSAGP
+3380 SGP
-3386 YPVAAL
+3386 YAVEPL
-3392 SWPPVDA
+3392 KWPPDGA
-3399 EPVEMD
+3399 APVELG
-3405 GLYERFADIGLDY
+3405 GLYERLADIGLDY
-3418 GPAFRGLRKA
+3418 GPAFRGLRTV
-3428 WRRDAEL
+3428 WRRDTEL
-3435 FAEVELPHGVETDG
+3435 FAEVELSHRGEADG
-3449 FGVHPAL
+3449 FGVYPAL
-3456 LDAALHVIE
+3456 LDAALHALE
-3465 LAAVENGTPLV
+3465 LAAVESGTALV
-3476 PFSWNGFRL
+3476 PFAWNGFRL

-3491 VLRVRLRPTGTGGTA
+3491 VLRVRLRPTGSGGMS
-3506 LTAVDRSG
+3506 LLAVDRTG

-3524 TRPPAGE
+3524 VRPLTGE
-3531 RPGSRVDSLYR
+3531 RPAPRVDSLYR

-3549 PAVTTPSTAR
+3549 PAAAPPAAR
-3559 WAVIGV
+3559 WALL
-3565 SGALPGEPFAD
+3565 GADVGLPGESFAD

-3581 GAAPDVVLAVCPASG
+3581 EAAPDVVLAVCPVSG
-3596 DVVTGLHES
+3596 DVVTGVHQS
-3605 AHWVLSLLRSWI
+3605 AHWALSLLRSWI
-3617 TDERLSG
+3617 ADERFPS
-3624 ARLVI
+3624 ARLVF
-3629 VTRGVMGPGDNVAA
+3629 VTRAAMGQGGNVAA
-3643 APVWGLV
+3643 SPVWGLV

-3662 LADLDDHEATGAV
+3662 LVDLDDHEATSAV

-3693 VRAPRLEPAPAET
+3693 VRAPRLEPAPTET
-3706 AVPPT
+3706 AMSPVDASGSQAVPP
-3711 DPGATASGSRI
+3711 I
-3722 DPGGTLAVPPMDPE
+3722 DPRGTA
-3736 GTILIT
+3736 LIT

-3760 GARHLLLASR
+3760 GVRHLLLASR
-3770 RGPEGDNAAALE
+3770 RGPAGDGAAALE

-3790 EVRVAACDVSDRAAL
+3790 QVRIVACDVSDRADL
-3805 AALLATVAAEHPL
+3805 AALLATVPPEHPL
-3818 VAVVHAAGV
+3818 TAVVHAAGV
-3827 LDDGVIS
+3827 LDDGVLS

-3856 ELTRECDLSA
+3856 ELTRDADLSM
-3866 FILFSS
+3866 FVMFSS
-3872 VVGTLGNPGQSSYG
+3872 VVGVLGNPGQSNYG

-3897 LRRGQGLAAQSL
+3897 LRRGQGLVAQSH
-3909 AWGLWAEAGGITERL
+3909 AWGLWAEAGGMTERL
-3924 DPTELRRRL
+3924 DPTELRRL
-3933 ARSGV
+3933 ARSGI
-3938 AALSTSHGLALFD
+3938 APLSTAQGLALFD
-3951 AGLGR
+3951 AALGR

-3970 ARPAENSPLLRG
+3970 AHPADTSPLLRA
-3982 LIPAP
+3982 LMPA
-3987 ARRVVD
+3987 AVRRVVD
-3993 DDAAGPSLAERLAA
+3993 DNAAGSSLAERLAA
-4007 LPQAARER
+4007 MPEAARER
-4015 TVTELVQR
+4015 TVTDLVQR
-4023 QTAQVLGHDRP
+4023 QTALALGHDRP
-4034 DAVRM
+4034 DAIRM
-4039 DQPFNEIGFDSL
+4039 DQPFRELGFDSL
-4051 SAVQLRNRLGA
+4051 GAVQLRNRLGA
-4062 ATGLRIPASVVF
+4062 ETGLRLPASVAF

-4081 LATHLRGELL
+4081 LAAHLRGELL
-4091 GGRPPGEE
+4091 GGQRSGGETT
-4099 VPATRGPGAVPA
+4099 ATRNPDTRPAV
-4111 ADEPI
+4111 DEPI
-4116 AIIGMAC
+4116 AIVGMAC
-4123 RFPGGVRSP
+4123 RLPGGVRSP

-4141 GGDAIDEFPTDR
+4141 GGDAIAEFPTDR
-4153 GWDIDELYHP
+4153 GWDIGELYHP

-4173 RTGGFLYDSADFDP
+4173 RTGGFLYDAADFDP

-4208 ETSWEAFERAGIDP
+4208 ETSWEAFERAGIAP
-4222 ETVRGSQTGVF
+4222 ETLRGSQTGVF
-4233 AGMMHH
+4233 AGIMYQ

-4246 EVPEE
+4246 KVPEE
-4251 LEAYVGIGSAGGVAS
+4251 LEAYVGIGSSGGVAS

-4305 SLALAGGATVM
+4305 SLALAGGATVL
-4316 SRPSLFVEFSRQRAL
+4316 STPSLFVEFSRQRAL
-4331 SPDGRCKSFAEG
+4331 SPDGRCKSFAET

-4406 AARLSGPDVDV
+4406 AARLSESDVDV

-4431 EAQALLATYGRDRER
+4431 EAQALLATYGRDREH

-4464 GVAGIIKTVLA
+4464 GVAGVIKSVLA

-4495 WSAGSLRLL
+4495 WSAGSVRLL
-4504 TETRPWPEEHRP
+4504 TETRPWPEAGRP

-4535 EQAPADARAGG
+4535 EQAPAG
-4546 RADVPRNASTDVRAD
+4546 VRAD
-4561 AAAPLPW
+4561 DRRDAAVPVPW
-4568 ILSARTEP
+4568 ILSARSEP
-4576 ALRAQAARLLPTAH
+4576 ALRAQAVRLL
-4590 SAVQDIGY
+4590 SAADSAAPDIGY
-4598 SLATTRRAFEH
+4598 SLATTRQAFEH
-4609 RAVVLGTGSAAM
+4609 RAVVLGRGTTAM
-4621 RRGLAALAEGEASPS
+4621 RHGLSTLAESGADPS
-4636 VVQGVADT
+4636 LVQGVADT

-4664 ELLDSSPVFRQEI
+4664 ELLDSSPVFQREI
-4677 EACAEALEPYI
+4677 ERCAEALAPYV
-4688 DWSLTDVLRDGR
+4688 DWSLTDVLRNGR

-4774 MVSVALPLDQV
+4774 MVSVALPPDQV
-4785 RARAETWGERLS
+4785 LARVETWGGRLS
-4797 VAAVNGPSSVVLSGD
+4797 VAAVNGPNSVVVSGD
-4812 PEALDGLLARCEA
+4812 PEALDGLLAQCKSDR
-4825 DGVRVSR
+4825 VRATR

-4843 VEEVREQLLTVL
+4843 VEEVREQLLTAL
-4855 APITPRPAEIP
+4855 APITPLPAETP

-4876 DTTAMDAEYWYRNL
+4876 DTTTMDAEYWYLNL

-4895 LDEVV
+4895 LNEVV

-4919 LTAAVQESVGTA
+4919 LTAAVRETADDA

-4941 GGPDRFLTALAQAYV
+4941 GGPDRFLRALAEAYV
-4956 RGVELNWSKSFAGSD
+4956 RGVDVDWSESFAGTD
-4971 ARLVDL
+4971 ARRVDL

-4983 RQRYWLPSGGQAP
+4983 HQRYWLPTGEETP

-5004 VDSGDVD
+5004 VDSGDVA
-5011 ELGRTLSPDAD
+5011 ELGRTLSLAAD
-5022 RDPEAL
+5022 PDPEAL
-5028 RTVMSVLSAYRRQ
+5028 RTVMSVLSTYRRQ
-5041 QREASAADSWRY
+5041 HREVSAVDSWRY

-5058 PVSGTPAASLSG
+5058 AAPGTSSGSMSG
-5070 TWLVVLPLHGVRP
+5070 TWLVVVPRHGVPRE
-5083 DWAGGCVAALTAAGA
+5083 WADGCVDALAAAGA
-5098 RVVQVEVDAAGTGRQ
+5098 RVVPVDVDPADTGREA
-5113 TLAARLRDA
+5113 LAARLHGA

-5134 ALDERPSPVVPAGFT
+5134 ALDERPMPVVPAGFT
-5149 GTVALLQAL
+5149 GTVALVQAL

-5164 APLWCATRGAVAVSD
+5164 APLWCATRGAVAVAD

-5211 LPETMDVRAGAGLR
+5211 LPETMDARAGAGLC
-5225 ALLAATTGED
+5225 AVLAATTGED

-5242 GVSVRRLVRAGR
+5242 GVAVRRLVRAGR
-5254 APESDSPWS
+5254 APDGDAPWS
-5263 PRGTVLVTGGT
+5263 PQGTVLVTGGT
-5274 GALGAQVARWLARE
+5274 GALGAHVARWLARE
-5288 GAEHLVLVSRRG
+5288 GAEHLLLVSRRG
-5300 PDAPGAPE
+5300 PEAPGAPE
-5308 LEAQLTGLGARVTL
+5308 LEAELTGLGARVTL
-5322 AACDVSDRAALA
+5322 AACDVSDRSALSA
-5334 ELLAAVPDLAAV
+5334 LLATAPDLSAV

-5353 DDGPVDTLTPDQLDR
+5353 DDGTVGTLSPDQLDR
-5368 ALRVKMG
+5368 SLRVKMG
-5375 GALNLHDLT
+5375 GALNLHELT
-5384 RDRPLSAFVMF
+5384 RDRQLSAFVLF
-5395 SSFGGTIGLPG
+5395 SSFGGTVGLPG

-5420 ARHRGDLGLPA
+5420 ARHRRDLGLTA

-5437 AWAGDGMAGGA
+5437 AWAGGGMAYGT
-5448 VAGTLRRHGLP
+5448 VAETLRRHGLP
-5459 EMEPEPALTAMGR
+5459 EMEPESALTALGR
-5472 ALAARETYVAVADVD
+5472 SLAADETYVAVADVD
-5487 WRRFHAAFTALR
+5487 WRRFHTAFTALR
-5499 PSPLLREVPEVREI
+5499 PSPLLREVPEIREI
-5513 TARTAAA
+5513 TAETTA
-5520 AEGDSGEQSLA
+5520 AEGPGSGEESLA
-5531 GRLTALSEEDRAH
+5531 GQLAALSEEERARR
-5544 LLLDLVG
+5544 LLDLVG
-5551 SHVAAVL
+5551 AHVAAVL

-5568 RAFQQLGLDSVTGV
+5568 RAFQLLGLDSVTGV

-5595 LPATAVFDHPTP
+5595 LPATTVFDHPTP
-5607 TALAAYLA
+5607 VALAHYLA
-5615 SRFADGAGAPDDA
+5615 RRFADGAEARGDEFDRLTAR
-5628 LDQLAQKLSSASTT
+5628 LSSANDA